1 MDYQVLARKWRPRH
15 FADLVGQEALVRT
28 LSHAFTHHRLH
39 HAYLFTGTHGV
50 GKTTAARIVAKCLNC
65 ETGITATPCDQCSA
79 CININQGRFV
89 DLIEV
94 DAASRTRVE
103 DTRDLLDNVQY
114 APTSGRYKVYLI
126 DEVHMLSG
134 HSFNALLKTL
144 EEPPAHVIFLLATTD
159 PERLPKTVLSRC
171 LQFHLKNISPENI
184 CEQLE
189 KILTIEKISFEKNA
203 IQRLARSAHG
213 SMRDA
218 LTLLDQ
224 AIAHGQGKLTEESVK
239 ALLGSIDHDDLLI
252 FIDAIAT
259 QDTQRLHSGLKQL
272 ADYRCNYAQ
281 AAETLLS
288 LLHHMALI
296 QFFPDLKADF
306 FIERADELA
315 KLSKKFSA
323 EELQLL
329 YQIALL
335 GRRDLS
341 LAPTPKSGFEMLALR
356 LFAFAPSFTAEESKT
371 APTPPPQKQAPLTST
386 PTAKNTNNNK
396 AIEQKK
402 ASFSEWS
409 AIVPQLKLSGMSQML
424 AQHCSLHRLTET
436 QIDLLISSQQQPLL
450 NPGAQ
455 TRLEHALAA
464 YFEKPMKLSI
474 KINDHGTA
482 TPAEEKQHLIKQ
494 KQQTLI
500 DTVKQDE
507 NVQALLDA
515 FNTELKPNSIEEV

>member
-171 LQFHLKNISPENI
+171 LQFHLKNISPEII
-184 CEQLE
+184 CTQLE
-189 KILTIEKISFEKNA
+189 KILTIEKISFEEIA

-224 AIAHGQGKLTEESVK
+224 AIAHGQGQVTEESVK
-239 ALLGSIDHDDLLI
+239 TLLGSIDHDDLII

-259 QDTQRLHSGLKQL
+259 QDTQRLHAGLKQL

-306 FIERADELA
+306 FIERTEELG
-315 KLSKKFSA
+315 KLSKQFSA

-356 LFAFAPSFTAEESKT
+356 LFAFAPSFSAEESKT
-371 APTPPPQKQAPLTST
+371 TLITPPQKQTPPTS
-386 PTAKNTNNNK
+386 PPAIKNTNNK
-396 AIEQKK
+396 PLEQKK
-402 ASFSEWS
+402 ITSSEWS

-455 TRLEHALAA
+455 TRLEQALTT
-464 YFEKPMKLSI
+464 YFQKPMKLSI
-474 KINDHGTA
+474 KINDHSTA
-482 TPAEEKQHLIKQ
+482 TPAQEKQQAIKQ
-494 KQQTLI
+494 KQQILI
-500 DTVKQDE
+500 DAVKQDE

-515 FNTELKPNSIEEV
+515 FNTDLKPNSIEEV